1 MNRKKF
7 SLRKINT
14 PEYRHLW
21 LLTFWI
27 VYLIAFQALEHRVLP
42 DSQYHFI
49 HCRLDDFI
57 PFSEYFVVPYLYWF
71 IYMIGMSVY
80 CVFFDKNCFVYYMKL
95 IMITST
101 AACIAYYVYPT
112 ALNLRPAEFA
122 RDNVFTKL
130 TAAIYGFDTSTNVC
144 PSMHVT
150 GTLSTLFAS
159 YRAKHMKDRG
169 VRAFMIAS
177 AAAICTS
184 TVFMKQHSFVD
195 VVWGV
200 IVAVAAYAAVNA
212 HTLAYLSKRVIKIR
226 T

>member
-1 MNRKKF
+1 MNWKDF
-7 SLRKINT
+7 SLKKINT

-27 VYLIAFQALEHRVLP
+27 IYLIVFQALEHRVLP
-42 DSQYHFI
+42 DSRYHFI
-49 HCRLDDFI
+49 HCRLDDII

-80 CVFFDKNCFVYYMKL
+80 CVFFDRECFIYYMKL

-101 AACIAYYVYPT
+101 VACIAYYVYPT
-112 ALNLRPAEFA
+112 ALNLRPAVFA
-122 RDNVFTKL
+122 HDNVFTKVVGM
-130 TAAIYGFDTSTNVC
+130 IYGFDTSTNVC

-159 YRAKHMKDRG
+159 YRAKHMRGKG
-169 VRAFMIAS
+169 VRAFMIIS
-177 AAAICTS
+177 ALAICTS
-184 TVFMKQHSFVD
+184 TVFMKQHSFID

-200 IVAVAAYAAVNA
+200 IVAVGAYAAVNV
-212 HTLAYLSKRVIKIR
+212 HSVVSVRKRNVSQA
-226 T
+226 

>member
-1 MNRKKF
+1 MNWKNF
-7 SLRKINT
+7 GLRKINE

-42 DSQYHFI
+42 QSQYHFI
-49 HCRLDDFI
+49 HCRLDDLI

-80 CVFFDKNCFVYYMKL
+80 SVFFDRECFVYYMKL

-101 AACIAYYVYPT
+101 VACAAYYVYPT

-122 RDNVFTKL
+122 HDNVFTKIVGM
-130 TAAIYGFDTSTNVC
+130 IYGFDTSTNVC

-159 YRAKHMKDRG
+159 YRAKYMKGRG
-169 VRAFMIAS
+169 MRAFMIIS
-177 AAAICTS
+177 ALAICTS
-184 TVFMKQHSFVD
+184 TVFMKQHSFID

-200 IVAVAAYAAVNA
+200 IVAVGAYAAVNV
-212 HTLAYLSKRVIKIR
+212 HSVVSVRKRNVSQA
-226 T
+226 